1 MRNVVESINRRT
13 NIRAKSWIWIIAL
26 LACFVPAHSSA
37 QALSKLGSLGTK
49 TTCGLSKLNMVV
61 STYFHTSSL
70 SMSVRSINRLRQ
82 TPIYTTV
89 VHPNPI
95 HIPDRLITASAL
107 VAPAQARITPPHKK
121 QKTKKAAGRREAA
134 IQPIELNIEGIY
146 TKHAPYTNET
156 LKRLHIDPNVPEL
169 EVTPRNPVFTH
180 PSGSPTLPFSEKIQQ
195 HSRANADTKE
205 KIAEFYS
212 SIGKVLQDETKIK
225 SIRQH
230 MKNFQHFLMLEELK
244 FIDLKLKDKI
254 KRNRHRINSQDTD
267 FVLKAYILIYDDYD
281 EYFRHT
287 AA

>member
-1 MRNVVESINRRT
+1 MGKAALLSNRKT
-13 NIRAKSWIWIIAL
+13 GVRARLWMWVIAL
-26 LACFVPAHSSA
+26 VVCFVPGSSSA
-37 QALSKLGSLGTK
+37 QVK
-49 TTCGLSKLNMVV
+49 
-61 STYFHTSSL
+61 
-70 SMSVRSINRLRQ
+70 SVRVKAFSKK
-82 TPIYTTV
+82 TIYRPV
-89 VHPNPI
+89 PI
-95 HIPDRLITASAL
+95 HFASSYVRGTRHLKQPHIDIPDINLLDIHTHERMKAMTGL
-107 VAPAQARITPPHKK
+107 VNPKVGTGTQVTS
-121 QKTKKAAGRREAA
+121 KTKKAAGRREAA

-146 TKHAPYTNET
+146 AKLAPYTNET

-180 PSGSPTLPFSEKIQQ
+180 PSGSPTLPFSEKMQQ

-212 SIGKVLQDETKIK
+212 SIGEVLQDETKIK

>member
-1 MRNVVESINRRT
+1 MRKAALLSNRKT
-13 NIRAKSWIWIIAL
+13 GVRARLWMWVIAL
-26 LACFVPAHSSA
+26 VVCFVPGSSSA
-37 QALSKLGSLGTK
+37 QVKSVSVKAFSKK
-49 TTCGLSKLNMVV
+49 T
-61 STYFHTSSL
+61 
-70 SMSVRSINRLRQ
+70 
-82 TPIYTTV
+82 IYRPV
-89 VHPNPI
+89 PI
-95 HIPDRLITASAL
+95 HFASSYVRGTRHLKQPHIDIPDINLLDIHTHERMKAL
-107 VAPAQARITPPHKK
+107 TGLVNPKVGTGTQVTS
-121 QKTKKAAGRREAA
+121 KTKKAAGRREAA

-146 TKHAPYTNET
+146 AKHAPYTNET

-180 PSGSPTLPFSEKIQQ
+180 PSGSPTLPFSEKMQQ

>member
-1 MRNVVESINRRT
+1 MRKAALLSNRKT
-13 NIRAKSWIWIIAL
+13 GVRARLWMWVIAL
-26 LACFVPAHSSA
+26 VVCFVPGSSSA
-37 QALSKLGSLGTK
+37 QVK
-49 TTCGLSKLNMVV
+49 
-61 STYFHTSSL
+61 
-70 SMSVRSINRLRQ
+70 SVRVKAFSKK
-82 TPIYTTV
+82 TIYRPV
-89 VHPNPI
+89 PI
-95 HIPDRLITASAL
+95 HFASSYVRGTRHLKQPHIDIPDINLLDIHTHERMKAL
-107 VAPAQARITPPHKK
+107 TGLVNPKVGTGTQVTSK
-121 QKTKKAAGRREAA
+121 KKAAGRREAA

-146 TKHAPYTNET
+146 AKLAPYTNET

-180 PSGSPTLPFSEKIQQ
+180 PSGSPTLPFSEKMQQ

-212 SIGKVLQDETKIK
+212 SIGRVLQDETKIK